1 MQPTPGNDGLEPLM
15 NTVLGLVLSRRGR
28 VPAATLPRRLDELF
42 VRLKS
47 EGSSFAAER
56 IQDLIWAIWCD
67 HANDELQALMH
78 KGIGE
83 MAEENF
89 TAAHATFNGL
99 IAKEPGWAEAYN
111 KRATLRF
118 IAGRDAEAVADI
130 IEVIERE
137 PRHFGAMS
145 GFGQIALRN
154 GYLHEAVI
162 AFEAVIDLNP
172 HLTGVKKL
180 VAELKAKRHG
190 ALN

>member
-1 MQPTPGNDGLEPLM
+1 MQPVPGNDGLEPLM
-15 NTVLGLVLSRRGR
+15 NTVLGLILSRRGR
-28 VPAATLPRRLDELF
+28 APAAQLPRRLDDLF
-42 VRLKS
+42 VRLRR

-67 HANDELQALMH
+67 HEDDGLLTLMH
-78 KGIGE
+78 QGIGE

-89 TAAHATFNGL
+89 TAAHATFNTL
-99 IAKEPGWAEAYN
+99 VAKAPDWAEPYN

-130 IEVIERE
+130 IEAIERE

-154 GYLHEAVI
+154 GYLHEAVL

-172 HLTGVKKL
+172 HLTGVRKL